1 MAQLTADL
9 ARFVSELR
17 LESIPEQGRAI
28 AKTGFIDC
36 YGVMVAGAREAVVGL
51 VDRTLA
57 GEDTQDGAS
66 LIPSGRRRKVADAAL
81 VNGVA
86 AHVLDYDDVSLDGHP
101 SAVLVPAIL
110 AQAEASGASG
120 AEMLTAYVAGY
131 EVWAEL
137 FRREDGHLHDKGWH
151 PTAVLGAV
159 AAAAAC
165 AKLRRMDSAATATAI
180 AAAGSMSAGL
190 VSNFGTMT
198 KSFQV
203 GRAAQSGVIAAAL
216 AAAGFTASPD
226 ALEHRA
232 GFLMALS
239 PGGKPD
245 RDSPAA
251 RLGFE
256 WQILHHGLNVKRYPV
271 CYATHRSIDGALDLA
286 QKHDLKP
293 ADIDSIRVSTGDT
306 QMLMLRNHRPQT
318 GLEAKFSMHF
328 AMASSIV
335 ARNVG
340 LSELTDEFVLR
351 PEVQE
356 LMGRVTCQTT
366 SETMPDLSFAPAD
379 SVVIRTRSGKELES
393 GPIERAKGSHQ
404 KPLSADELRT
414 KFTDCMARELPDA
427 TTSRV
432 FERFMALELLNTA
445 ADLVRPRGGAAS

>member
-9 ARFVSELR
+9 GRFVSELR

-36 YGVMVAGAREAVVGL
+36 YGVMVAGAREPVVGL

-57 GEDTQDGAS
+57 GSDTEDGAS
-66 LIPSGRRRKVADAAL
+66 LIPSGQRRKVADAAL

-120 AEMLTAYVAGY
+120 AEMLIAYVAGY

-159 AAAAAC
+159 GAAAAC
-165 AKLRRMDSAATATAI
+165 AKLRRLDPATSATAI
-180 AAAGSMSAGL
+180 AAAASMSAGL

-203 GRAAQSGVIAAAL
+203 GRAAQSGVVAAAL

-226 ALEHRA
+226 AIEHRA
-232 GFLMALS
+232 GFLTALS

-245 RDSPAA
+245 RDGPAD
-251 RLGFE
+251 RLGRE

-271 CYATHRSIDGALDLA
+271 CYATHRSIDGALALA
-286 QKHDLKP
+286 TKHDLKP
-293 ADIDSIRVSTGDT
+293 NDIDSIRVSTGET

-351 PEVQE
+351 PEIQE
-356 LMGRVTCQTT
+356 LMGRVTCETT

-379 SVVIRTRSGKELES
+379 SVVIRTRGGKDLES
-393 GPIERAKGSHQ
+393 GPIEWAKGSHQ
-404 KPLSADELRT
+404 KPLTPDELRT
-414 KFTDCMARELPDA
+414 KFTDCMARELPVA
-427 TTSRV
+427 TISRL
-432 FERFMALELLNTA
+432 FERFIALERLNTT
-445 ADLVRPRGGAAS
+445 ADLVRLRAGATA

>member
-1 MAQLTADL
+1 MSYLTADL
-9 ARFVSELR
+9 GRFVSELR
-17 LESIPEQGRAI
+17 LESVPEQGRAI
-28 AKTGFIDC
+28 AKTGFADC
-36 YGVMVAGAREAVVGL
+36 YAVLVAGAREPVVGL
-51 VDRTLA
+51 VDRVLA
-57 GEDTQDGAS
+57 GTDSGNGAS
-66 LIPSGRRRKVADAAL
+66 LIPSGQRRKVEDAAL

-110 AQAEASGASG
+110 AQAEANGASG
-120 AEMLTAYVAGY
+120 AEMLAAYVAGY

-137 FRREDGHLHDKGWH
+137 FERQDGHLHDKGWH

-165 AKLRRMDSAATATAI
+165 AKLRRLDPVATSTAI
-180 AAAGSMSAGL
+180 AAAASMSAGL

-216 AAAGFTASPD
+216 AEAGFTASAD

-232 GFLMALS
+232 GFLSALS
-239 PGGKPD
+239 PGGSPD
-245 RDSPAA
+245 RESPAA
-251 RLGFE
+251 GLGRE
-256 WQILHHGLNVKRYPV
+256 WRILRHGLNVKRYPV
-271 CYATHRSIDGALDLA
+271 CYATHRSIDGALELA

-293 ADIDSIRVSTGDT
+293 GDIENIHVSTGET

-340 LSELTDEFVLR
+340 LTELTDDFVRR
-351 PEVQE
+351 PEVQA
-356 LMGRVTCQTT
+356 LMARVSCETT
-366 SETMPDLSFAPAD
+366 PETMADLSFAPFDA
-379 SVVIRTRSGKELES
+379 VVIRTASGQSLES
-393 GPIERAKGSHQ
+393 GPIDRAKGSHQ
-404 KPLSADELRT
+404 KPLSPDELRT
-414 KFTDCMARELPDA
+414 KFVDCMARELPDA
-427 TTSRV
+427 ATSRV
-432 FERFMALELLNTA
+432 FERFMSLERLNTA
-445 ADLVRPRGGAAS
+445 ADLIRLETR

>member
-1 MAQLTADL
+1 MPSLTLDL
-9 ARFVSELR
+9 GRFVSELR
-17 LESIPEQGRAI
+17 LESIPDQGRAI
-28 AKTGFIDC
+28 AKTGFADC
-36 YGVMVAGAREAVVGL
+36 YGVMVAGAREPVVGL
-51 VDRTLA
+51 IDRTLA
-57 GEDTQDGAS
+57 GRSTEEGAS
-66 LIPSGRRRKVADAAL
+66 LIPSGHRRTVQDAAL

-151 PTAVLGAV
+151 PTAVLGV
-159 AAAAAC
+159 VGAAAAC
-165 AKLRRMDSAATATAI
+165 AKLRGLDAATTATAI
-180 AAAGSMSAGL
+180 AAAASMSAGL

-226 ALEHRA
+226 AIEHRA
-232 GFLMALS
+232 GFLTALS

-245 RDSPAA
+245 RDSPAT
-251 RLGFE
+251 RLGSE
-256 WQILHHGLNVKRYPV
+256 WQILQHGLNVKRYPV
-271 CYATHRSIDGALDLA
+271 CYATHRSIDGALALA
-286 QKHDLKP
+286 SKHDLKP
-293 ADIDSIRVSTGDT
+293 ADIESIRVSTGET

-340 LSELTDEFVLR
+340 LSELTDDFVR
-351 PEVQE
+351 RAEVQA
-356 LMGRVTCQTT
+356 LMGRVTCETT
-366 SETMPDLSFAPAD
+366 SETMPGLSFAPAD
-379 SVVIRTRSGKELES
+379 SVVIRTTAGSELES

-404 KPLSADELRT
+404 KPLSPDELRT
-414 KFTDCMARELPDA
+414 KFTDCMTRELPEA

-432 FERFMALELLNTA
+432 FERFMSLERLNTA
-445 ADLVRPRGGAAS
+445 ADLVRPAAAAAA